1 MIKYSKLSIYLLFV
15 ASGLAFFNSYSN
27 PAANSGMIA
36 AKILQYSQKPEGT
49 VLTDTEASDLNIIKG
64 KRAGDITF
72 FSKVNR
78 TKTQFGAETLKHLLV
93 NPLNDRT
100 TILNR
105 QNFIRTLKND
115 AELLRK
121 IDSNIDKIKSN
132 EDNLFKF
139 WSDTHKLGPDF
150 LELSTKLVG
159 ADNSK
164 VLTEL
169 TRAGA
174 FTGIGA
180 LGAVGAGGSLFLG
193 AQFITFLYN
202 RLTGAQI
209 ASSYHNQ
216 IYAYDAEYDIRN
228 GIFLALALG
237 LAGLSYYRLIPA
249 FKNQSK
255 ISSEMLELLSSI
267 NAILGASKELNALIG
282 KMDEA
287 KKALVSLKNLEIY
300 TESFEGLSSELTS
313 LIKQLQKNTFVNNTS
328 WVTFVGRIRVA
339 YKKFNELKDGFKD
352 LFKAI
357 GEVDAYASFARLMN
371 EYSDKDTKFCFVDYT
386 PNNKVPVAEFEN
398 GWCTTIAQDKIVT
411 QSLNLGNKVNP
422 DIEGSYYPNVYLTAA
437 NGAGKSTLLILAAH
451 NTILSQVAGMAAAA
465 SWKAGIF
472 DSIITHVNI
481 DHNTESGQSAYAV
494 EQERMNNL
502 RDDIKRKFNNGR
514 VVLAVIDE
522 PYKST
527 KETLASASLEE
538 FTTEIE
544 FYDKCICLIASH
556 FLNPAKKIEERKNG
570 RFVNLCIPTRETQP
584 KSGVFIRDHKIVP
597 GIDEWL
603 QEDPQD
609 LSKTDRYDKWLAF
622 TKLDKN
628 A

>member
-1 MIKYSKLSIYLLFV
+1 MIKYSKLSIYLFFV

-121 IDSNIDKIKSN
+121 IDFNIDKIKSN

-164 VLTEL
+164 ILTEF

-174 FTGIGA
+174 FAGIGVLGILGLIGSGYELINGAACIAEKWNNFHSSYEEYDKFEFNRWDA
-180 LGAVGAGGSLFLG
+180 LTLAGSLGL
-193 AQFITFLYN
+193 I
-202 RLTGAQI
+202 
-209 ASSYHNQ
+209 
-216 IYAYDAEYDIRN
+216 
-228 GIFLALALG
+228 ALAK
-237 LAGLSYYRLIPA
+237 YRLIPA

-255 ISSEMLELLSSI
+255 VSSEMLELLSSV

-422 DIEGSYYPNVYLTAA
+422 DAEGTYYPNVYLTAA